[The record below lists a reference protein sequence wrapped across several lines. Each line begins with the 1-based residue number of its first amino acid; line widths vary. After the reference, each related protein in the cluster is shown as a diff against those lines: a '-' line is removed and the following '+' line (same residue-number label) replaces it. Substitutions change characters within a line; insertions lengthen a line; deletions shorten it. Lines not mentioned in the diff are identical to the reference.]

1 VSKLR
6 FLDLF
11 AGCGGL
17 SLGLQEA
24 GLELAAAV
32 ERSPMAAET
41 HFKNFHLRK
50 AEWDEGLWRSL
61 LASAE
66 VEGSHA
72 IQVELGTV
80 VADVWQLL
88 EDRIAMG
95 KLGEKG
101 RSPDVIVGGPPCQGF
116 SMAGRRDPKDRRN
129 QLPWAFLEF
138 VEKLGPKA
146 VVIENVAGINM
157 AFASRG
163 GIEPP
168 FKQLKRALEET
179 GKGYV
184 VQSVEVNARSFGIP
198 QNRPRM
204 MLLGFRKDLAVARR
218 AASPRHNLDLWRSVE
233 GFGAM
238 GDGADPAMGR
248 LLVPRVGTRTW
259 GIARNRELDAIEAIS
274 DLSVSGYRPEV
285 DYRLGR
291 YRYAA
296 AMRRGVGRRN
306 LIAPPNHVPR
316 RHSERVVQRFDLYHF
331 MAKEGIPTRV
341 LGVAP
346 DHGSSRG
353 ARGQI
358 EQELMKAGYDPAS
371 RLPRRRSFVQPSD
384 ESLCDVII
392 RLSTKKHT
400 QRVVSRLGP
409 APTVV
414 TLPDDYIHPVEP
426 RIMTVR
432 ELARIQSFPDWF
444 EFRSKETTG
453 SHRRRVEVPQYSQ
466 VGNAVPP
473 LMAEAIGDLLC
484 EALSD

>member
-1 VSKLR
+1 MSKLR

-88 EDRIAMG
+88 EDRMAMG

>member
-17 SLGLQEA
+17 SLGLQRA
-24 GLELAAAV
+24 GLESAAAV

-41 HFKNFHLRK
+41 HFKNFHLRD
-50 AEWDEGLWRSL
+50 EDWDEGLWTTV

-66 VEGSHA
+66 EEGSHA
-72 IQVELGTV
+72 LQVEFGTV
-80 VADVWQLL
+80 VADVWDLL
-88 EDRIAMG
+88 KDPKAMG
-95 KLGEKG
+95 KLGEAKG
-101 RSPDVIVGGPPCQGF
+101 ESAPDVIVGGPPCQGF
-116 SMAGRRDPKDRRN
+116 SMAGRRDPQDRRN
-129 QLPWAFLEF
+129 QLPWAFLDF
-138 VEKLGPKA
+138 VKRLNPKA

-168 FKQLKRALEET
+168 FKLLKRELEET

-218 AASPRHNLDLWRSVE
+218 AASPRHSLDLWRSVDAFDAMSE
-233 GFGAM
+233 GN
-238 GDGADPAMGR
+238 DPAMGR
-248 LLVPRVGTRTW
+248 LLVPEVGARTG
-259 GIARNRELDAIEAIS
+259 GIARNRELHAIEALS
-274 DLSVSGYRPEV
+274 DLSKSGYRKV
-285 DYRLGR
+285 DYR
-291 YRYAA
+291 YAKFRYAA
-296 AMRRGVGRRN
+296 AMRRGVPRD
-306 LIAPPNHVPR
+306 LVSPPNHVPR
-316 RHSERVVQRFDLYHF
+316 RHSERVVQRFALYHF
-331 MAKEGIPTRV
+331 MAKMEIPTRV
-341 LGVAP
+341 LGIRP
-346 DHGSSRG
+346 DHASAQG
-353 ARGQI
+353 ARSQI
-358 EQELMKAGYDPAS
+358 EQELRKAKYDPTS
-371 RLPRRRSFVQPSD
+371 RLPNRRFVGPDD
-384 ESLCDVII
+384 ETLADVII
-392 RLSTKKHT
+392 RLSTRKHT
-400 QRVVSRLGP
+400 QRVVPRKGP

-414 TLPDDYIHPVEP
+414 TLPDDYIHPKEP

-484 EALSD
+484 EALAY

>member
-1 VSKLR
+1 MSKLR

-41 HFKNFHLRK
+41 HFKNFHLRD

-72 IQVELGTV
+72 RQVELGTV

-88 EDRIAMG
+88 DDRMAME

-116 SMAGRRDPKDRRN
+116 SMAGRRDPQDRRN

-138 VEKLGPKA
+138 VERLNPKA

-163 GIEPP
+163 GVEPP
-168 FKQLKRALEET
+168 FQQLKRALEET

-184 VQSVEVNARSFGIP
+184 VQPVEVNARSFGIP

-204 MLLGFRKDLAVARR
+204 MLLGFRKDLPAARR
-218 AASPRHNLDLWRSVE
+218 AASSRHNLGLWRSVD
-233 GFGAM
+233 GFEAM
-238 GDGADPAMGR
+238 VGGSDPAMGR
-248 LLVPRVGTRTW
+248 LLVPKVGARTW

-274 DLSVSGYRPEV
+274 DLSVSGYRSGV

-296 AMRRGVGRRN
+296 AMRRGVGTRN

-331 MAKEGIPTRV
+331 MATEGISPRV
-341 LGVAP
+341 LGIP
-346 DHGSSRG
+346 SDHESDRG
-353 ARGQI
+353 ARRQI
-358 EQELMKAGYDPAS
+358 EQELMESGYDPAS
-371 RLPRRRSFVQPSD
+371 RLPRTRGFVQPD
-384 ESLCDVII
+384 DKSLVDVVL
-392 RLSTKKHT
+392 RLATRKHT
-400 QRVVSRLGP
+400 QRVVLATGP

-414 TLPDDYIHPVEP
+414 TLPDDYIHPFDA

-484 EALSD
+484 EALAY

>member
-204 MLLGFRKDLAVARR
+204 MLLGFRKDLAVARK
-218 AASPRHNLDLWRSVE
+218 AEQNSLDLWRSVDAFDAMSE
-233 GFGAM
+233 GN
-238 GDGADPAMGR
+238 DPAMGR
-248 LLVPRVGTRTW
+248 LLVPEVGARTG
-259 GIARNRELDAIEAIS
+259 GIARNRELHAIEALS
-274 DLSVSGYRPEV
+274 DLSKSGYRKV
-285 DYRLGR
+285 DYR
-291 YRYAA
+291 YAEFRYAA
-296 AMRRGVGRRN
+296 AMRRDVPRD
-306 LIAPPNHVPR
+306 LVSPPNHVPR

-331 MAKEGIPTRV
+331 MASKGISTRV
-341 LGVAP
+341 LGISP
-346 DHGSSRG
+346 DASDQGVRS
-353 ARGQI
+353 QI
-358 EQELMKAGYDPAS
+358 EKELRKAGYDPTS
-371 RLPRRRSFVQPSD
+371 RLPRRTFVGPDD
-384 ESLCDVII
+384 EALTDVIV
-392 RLSTKKHT
+392 RLSTRKHT
-400 QRVVSRLGP
+400 QRVVPSEGP

-414 TLPDDYIHPVEP
+414 TLPDDYVHPEES

-453 SHRRRVEVPQYSQ
+453 SHRRREEVPQYSQ

-473 LMAEAIGDLLC
+473 LMAEAIGELLKK
-484 EALSD
+484 ALSS